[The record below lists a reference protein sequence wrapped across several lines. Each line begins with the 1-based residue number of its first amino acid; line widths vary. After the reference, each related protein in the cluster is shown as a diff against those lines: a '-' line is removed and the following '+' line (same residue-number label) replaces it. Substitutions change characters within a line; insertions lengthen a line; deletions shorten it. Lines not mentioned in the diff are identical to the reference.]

1 MSLRKKATPGL
12 KRRPPTRP
20 ADPFSRESDRSR
32 RIPTMT
38 APNAADT
45 QTFLDAYAERGKVD
59 GPEWLAS
66 YQEESMKLFRAAGLP
81 LPGSEEWKYTNLAGL
96 RKREFALAGAQPQ
109 QITSTDLSE
118 LLICDPDGFL
128 AVFVNGVF
136 SAEHSRLPEA
146 GSGIQVEPLSAAIE
160 NGSPGVEEL
169 VASGKTFGFES
180 FADLNSAL
188 FHSGAWIHVARGA
201 EITEPLYLLHIS
213 DSPDGSLMTH
223 PRNVVSLEEGAR
235 LTLIEDYLGLG
246 DSAYLSNPF
255 THFQI
260 ADNAGAVHYR
270 LVREGEGS
278 FHVSNLGVRQAGHS
292 SFTSHSFCFSGGVVR
307 NDVAAFLEGEGV
319 ECTLNGLTVGRGE
332 EHVDNHTRI
341 IHSQPNCNSWEMYK
355 AVLAEKAHGVFN
367 GKIYVAQD
375 AQKTDAKQSNQALL
389 LSDTAVMDSKP
400 ELEIYADDVKCT
412 HGATVGQLNEDGL
425 FYLRSRG
432 IGKEAARVLLVYAFA
447 SDLVSGI
454 EHPGLKAGVEA
465 LLFEK
470 LPGDCEPAGV
480 TVGAT

>member
-1 MSLRKKATPGL
+1 
-12 KRRPPTRP
+12 
-20 ADPFSRESDRSR
+20 
-32 RIPTMT
+32 MT
-38 APNAADT
+38 APNAADI
-45 QTFLDAYAERGKVD
+45 QTFLDAYAGRGKAD
-59 GPEWLAS
+59 GPEWLTS
-66 YQEESMKLFRAAGLP
+66 YQEESMRLFCAAGLP
-81 LPGSEEWKYTNLAGL
+81 LPGNEEWKYTNLAGL
-96 RKREFALAGAQPQ
+96 RKREFSLGSAQPPQ
-109 QITSTDLSE
+109 VKSADLSE
-118 LLICDPDGFL
+118 LLICDPGGFL

-136 SAEHSRLPEA
+136 SEEHSKLPA
-146 GSGIQVEPLSAAIE
+146 GSDIEVKPLSAAIE
-160 NGSPGVEEL
+160 SGSPGVDEL
-169 VASGKTFGFES
+169 VASGNAFGLES
-180 FADLNSAL
+180 FAHLNSAL
-188 FHSGAWIHVARGA
+188 FHSGAWMHVPRGV
-201 EITEPLYLLHIS
+201 EIKEPLYLLHIS
-213 DSPDGSLMTH
+213 DSPDGALMTH
-223 PRNVVSLEEGAR
+223 PRNVVSLEEGAS

-246 DSAYLSNPF
+246 DSSYLSNPF

-260 ADNAGAVHYR
+260 ADNARTVHYR
-270 LVREGEGS
+270 LVREGRGS
-278 FHVSNLGVRQAGHS
+278 FHISNLGVRQADHS
-292 SFTSHSFCFSGGVVR
+292 SFVSHSFCFSGGVVR

-319 ECTLNGLTVGRGE
+319 ECTLNGLTVGRDE

-341 IHSQPNCNSWEMYK
+341 IHSRPNCNSWEMYK

-375 AQKTDAKQSNQALL
+375 AQKTDAKQNSQALL

-412 HGATVGQLNEDGL
+412 HGATVGQLNEEGL

-432 IGKEAARVLLVYAFA
+432 VDKEAARVLLVYAFA

-454 EHPGLKAGVEA
+454 EHPDLKSGVEA

>member
-1 MSLRKKATPGL
+1 
-12 KRRPPTRP
+12 
-20 ADPFSRESDRSR
+20 
-32 RIPTMT
+32 MT
-38 APNAADT
+38 APNTADI
-45 QTFLDAYAERGKVD
+45 QTFLDAYEGRGKIN
-59 GPEWLAS
+59 GPEWLSS
-66 YQEESMKLFRAAGLP
+66 YQEESMELFRSAGLP

-96 RKREFALAGAQPQ
+96 RKRKFTLEGAQPQ
-109 QITSTDLSE
+109 QIAPADLSE
-118 LLICDPDGFL
+118 LLICDPTGFL
-128 AVFVNGVF
+128 AVFVNGTF
-136 SAEHSRLPEA
+136 SEEHSRLPEV
-146 GSGIQVEPLSAAIE
+146 GSGLEVEPLSAAIE
-160 NGSPGVEEL
+160 RGAAGVEEL
-169 VASGKTFGFES
+169 VSSGKAFGFES

-188 FHSGAWIHVARGA
+188 FHSGACIHVAKGA
-201 EITEPLYLLHIS
+201 EIKEPLYLLHIN
-213 DSPDGSLMTH
+213 DSPDGSLMIH
-223 PRNVVSLEEGAR
+223 PRNVVCLEEGAR
-235 LTLIEDYLGLG
+235 LSLIEDHLGVG

-260 ADNAGAVHYR
+260 AANAGAVHYR
-270 LVREGEGS
+270 LVREGKGS
-278 FHVSNLGVRQAGHS
+278 FHISNLGVHQGNHS
-292 SFTSHSFCFSGGVVR
+292 SFASNSFCFSGGVVR

-332 EHVDNHTRI
+332 EHIDNHTRI
-341 IHSQPNCNSWEMYK
+341 IHSRPNCNSWEMYK

-412 HGATVGQLNEDGL
+412 HGATVGQLNKDGL

-432 IGKEAARVLLVYAFA
+432 VDKEAARVLLVYAFA

-470 LPGDCEPAGV
+470 LPGNCEPAGV
-480 TVGAT
+480 TIGAA

>member
-1 MSLRKKATPGL
+1 
-12 KRRPPTRP
+12 
-20 ADPFSRESDRSR
+20 
-32 RIPTMT
+32 MT

-45 QTFLDAYAERGKVD
+45 QTFVDAYEERGKVD
-59 GPEWLAS
+59 APEWLAS
-66 YQEESMKLFRAAGLP
+66 YQEESIKLFRSAGLP
-81 LPGSEEWKYTNLAGL
+81 LPGNEEWKYTNLAGL
-96 RKREFALAGAQPQ
+96 RKREFALASAQPQ
-109 QITSTDLSE
+109 QIASDALSE

-136 SAEHSRLPEA
+136 SEEHSRLPEA
-146 GSGIQVEPLSAAIE
+146 GSGFEVEPLSAAIAR
-160 NGSPGVEEL
+160 GVTGLEEL
-169 VASGKTFGFES
+169 VTSGKDFGFGS

-188 FHSGAWIHVARGA
+188 FHSGACIHVAWGV
-201 EITEPLYLLHIS
+201 EIKEPLYLLHIN
-213 DSPDGSLMTH
+213 DSPDGSLMVH
-223 PRNVVSLEEGAR
+223 PRNVVCLEEGAR
-235 LTLIEDYLGLG
+235 LSLIEDYIGLG
-246 DSAYLSNPF
+246 GSAYLSNPF
-255 THFQI
+255 THFQL

-278 FHVSNLGVRQAGHS
+278 FHISNLGVRQGNHS
-292 SFTSHSFCFSGGVVR
+292 SFASHSFCFSGGVVR
-307 NDVAAFLEGEGV
+307 NDVAAFLEGEGI
-319 ECTLNGLTVGRGE
+319 ECTLNGLTVGRDE

-341 IHSQPNCNSWEMYK
+341 IHSRPNCNSWEMYK

-432 IGKEAARVLLVYAFA
+432 VGREAARVLLVYAFA
-447 SDLVSGI
+447 SDLVSEI
-454 EHPGLKAGVEA
+454 EHPGLKAWVEA

-480 TVGAT
+480 AIGAA

>member
-1 MSLRKKATPGL
+1 MTPP
-12 KRRPPTRP
+12 KT
-20 ADPFSRESDRSR
+20 
-32 RIPTMT
+32 
-38 APNAADT
+38 ADT
-45 QTFLDAYAERGKVD
+45 QAFLDAYEGRGKIN
-59 GPEWLAS
+59 GPEWLSS
-66 YQEESMKLFRAAGLP
+66 YQEESMELFRSAGLP

-96 RKREFALAGAQPQ
+96 RKREFALASAQPQ
-109 QITSTDLSE
+109 QVASDDLSE

-136 SAEHSRLPEA
+136 SEEHSRLPEA
-146 GSGIQVEPLSAAIE
+146 GSGLEVEPLSAAIAR
-160 NGSPGVEEL
+160 GAAGLEEL
-169 VASGKTFGFES
+169 VTSGKDFGFGP

-188 FHSGAWIHVARGA
+188 FHSGACIHVARGA
-201 EITEPLYLLHIS
+201 EIKEPLYLLHINN
-213 DSPDGSLMTH
+213 SPDGSLMMH
-223 PRNVVSLEEGAR
+223 PRNVVCLEEGAR
-235 LTLIEDYLGLG
+235 LSLIEDYIGLG
-246 DSAYLSNPF
+246 GSAYLSNPF

-260 ADNAGAVHYR
+260 AENAGAVHYR

-278 FHVSNLGVRQAGHS
+278 FHISNLGVRQANHS
-292 SFTSHSFCFSGGVVR
+292 SFASHSFCFSGGVVR
-307 NDVAAFLEGEGV
+307 NDVAAFLEGEGI
-319 ECTLNGLTVGRGE
+319 ECTLNGLTIGRGE

-341 IHSQPNCNSWEMYK
+341 IHSRPNCNSWEMYK

-412 HGATVGQLNEDGL
+412 HGATVGQLDEDGL

-432 IGKEAARVLLVYAFA
+432 VGREAARVLLVYAFA
-447 SDLVSGI
+447 SDLVSEI

-470 LPGDCEPAGV
+470 LPGNCEPAGV
-480 TVGAT
+480 AIGAA